1 MNQPNITVQTVG
13 KPDIGAMTGIEQ
25 RSFLETLLK
34 RIVELSEK
42 SRARHD
48 WKTDAEPIQKHKY
61 RKVVLKQKVPK
72 TASRDFRMG
81 TEVG

>member
-13 KPDIGAMTGIEQ
+13 KPDFGAMTGIEQ

-48 WKTDAEPIQKHKY
+48 
-61 RKVVLKQKVPK
+61 
-72 TASRDFRMG
+72 
-81 TEVG
+81 

>member
-25 RSFLETLLK
+25 KSFLETLLK

-48 WKTDAEPIQKHKY
+48 
-61 RKVVLKQKVPK
+61 
-72 TASRDFRMG
+72 
-81 TEVG
+81 